1 MDWHFAMENGLLSI
15 PREKKLK
22 PAFVLALLV
31 HVVLVTFCGSESAGR
46 PIPAIWSRRKS
57 GTSRSGRRRRFL
69 PANGLNWRHLSGP
82 NNLFR
87 PASRHRPPLRHLRP
101 ERKTVNRS
109 RIHDPISLWNRK
121 RDKPKRK
128 RNRRR
133 KPKRNDVPRN

>member
-31 HVVLVTFCGSESAGR
+31 HVVLVTFLWIGVSWQADTGDMVEAEVWDIKVREAAPLAAGERSELAAPERAEQPVSA
-46 PIPAIWSRRKS
+46 SE
-57 GTSRSGRRRRFL
+57 
-69 PANGLNWRHLSGP
+69 
-82 NNLFR
+82 
-87 PASRHRPPLRHLRP
+87 PASPPLLHLRP